1 MKITTYDTQYDNNRL
16 PSLVKEKTCYYP
28 QLDNVNSVSKIVYMM
43 KNVFHAHLLTE
54 EHVWILALTTTL
66 NLIGVFELSHGS
78 KNQSECSPGDIFKKL
93 CLCNAARFALVH
105 CHPSGDCTPSPT
117 DSALTERVRAA
128 SKLMGIEMIDHIII
142 GDDHYS
148 YKEHDLLD

>member
-1 MKITTYDTQYDNNRL
+1 MKITTYDTRYDNNRL
-16 PSLVKEKTCYYP
+16 PSLVKEKTCYYL
-28 QLDNVNSVSKIVYMM
+28 QLDNVSSVSKVVHMM

-54 EHVWILALTTTL
+54 EHVWILALTNRL

-105 CHPSGDCTPSPT
+105 CYPSGDCTPSPT

-128 SKLMGIEMIDHIII
+128 SELMGIEMIDHIII
-142 GDDHYS
+142 GDDYYS
-148 YKEHDLLD
+148 YNEHDLLD

>member
-54 EHVWILALTTTL
+54 EHVWILALTNKL

-78 KNQSECSPGDIFKKL
+78 KSQSECSPGDIFKKL
-93 CLCNAARFALVH
+93 CLCNAA
-105 CHPSGDCTPSPT
+105 SI
-117 DSALTERVRAA
+117 
-128 SKLMGIEMIDHIII
+128 LMGIKMIDHIII
-142 GDDHYS
+142 GDDYYS
-148 YKEHDLLD
+148 YEEHDLLD

>member
-54 EHVWILALTTTL
+54 EHVWILALTNKL

-78 KNQSECSPGDIFKKL
+78 KSQSECSPSDIFKKL
-93 CLCNAARFALVH
+93 CLCNAACFVLVH
-105 CHPSGDCTPSPT
+105 CHPSGDSTPSPT
-117 DSALTERVRAA
+117 DSALTEQVRAA
-128 SKLMGIEMIDHIII
+128 SILMGIKMIDHIII
-142 GDDHYS
+142 GDDYYS
-148 YKEHDLLD
+148 YEEHDLLD

>member
-54 EHVWILALTTTL
+54 EHVWILALTNKL

-78 KNQSECSPGDIFKKL
+78 KSQSECSQVIFSRS
-93 CLCNAARFALVH
+93 CAYAMQHVFVLVH
-105 CHPSGDCTPSPT
+105 CHPSGDSTPSPT
-117 DSALTERVRAA
+117 DSALTEQVRAA
-128 SKLMGIEMIDHIII
+128 SILMGI
-142 GDDHYS
+142 
-148 YKEHDLLD
+148 K